1 MMKLTVLGNTG
12 PFPGPGGACSGY
24 LLQVNNRRIVLDFGN
39 GTFANLQKFLSIHE
53 IDMIILSHLHP
64 DHFSDLYVLR
74 YALQNSGLKMPVY
87 APSEPPLE
95 AASLF
100 YKDIYQ
106 IKNISEESKIEID
119 DINITFKKMKHPVLD
134 FAIKIE
140 TPQKT
145 FVYTGDT
152 TYIEDLID
160 FSREVDA
167 LLIDAAFLEDTESL
181 IHCCVKQ
188 ACEIG
193 NKALVK
199 KLILTHF
206 NPYVDPKKY
215 LEKGESIFE
224 GAIEITEIGKTLAL

>member
-1 MMKLTVLGNTG
+1 MKLTVLGNTG

-39 GTFANLQKFLSIHE
+39 GTFANLQKFHSIKD

-64 DHFSDLYVLR
+64 DHFSDIYVLR
-74 YALQNSGLKMPVY
+74 YALQNIGLKMPLY

-106 IKNISEESKIEID
+106 IKNISEALKIEID
-119 DINITFKKMKHPVLD
+119 DITISFKKMKHPVLD

-152 TYIEDLID
+152 TYIEELID
-160 FSREVDA
+160 FSREADA
-167 LLIDAAFLEDTESL
+167 LLIDSAFLDDTESL

-188 ACEIG
+188 ACEIA
-193 NKALVK
+193 NKAQVK

-206 NPYVDPKKY
+206 DPYGDSNNY
-215 LEKGESIFE
+215 LLKGKSLFE
-224 GAIEITEIGKTLAL
+224 NALEITEIGKTIAV